1 MQNSGNQKPQ
11 KPALRIVRLP
21 RWEIGIYLVL
31 SFGSHLYSFYEV
43 HKISRDYEDDLD
55 SEFELEKGFFIWGF
69 KKDPTDFEWSFW
81 TEWGKRSLLW
91 TLLGHVIISQVT
103 SVVISEL
110 RLWFLMAYGMMACL
124 FVLGLKGLVVILLH
138 TLASFTVAQLRRPL
152 LSWLCSLMLLYTLH
166 MSSLE
171 EIQRDW
177 YETENEYYLLL
188 FSLAICSLRYTS
200 FSLEHCWYQSSEKKY
215 KLFLW
220 MLAYL
225 FYYPVFHNGPVISY
239 DEFSKQI
246 QKQQTRVSKMEV
258 YALTLSICRIFLW
271 WWLAESM
278 IHLMYIHAIPSS
290 NTVLD
295 AVESWALG
303 GLALA
308 QVLFFYVKYLV
319 LFGIP
324 NLVVRMD
331 GIEPPRLPRCVS
343 TMYSFTGMWRHFDV
357 GLHRWLI
364 RYIYIPMGGSQHGSL
379 GMMLSTAM
387 AFGFVYYWHGGHNYL
402 FNWAV
407 LNWLGVILENGVK
420 KVLSIPSIQNLIELS
435 FSAEMQRRGHAAL
448 AAFSTAMLILSNLIF
463 LGGNQ
468 VGTIYWNR
476 IFVQG
481 QNDM

>member
-331 GIEPPRLPRCVS
+331 GIEPPRLP
-343 TMYSFTGMWRHFDV
+343 
-357 GLHRWLI
+357 
-364 RYIYIPMGGSQHGSL
+364 
-379 GMMLSTAM
+379 
-387 AFGFVYYWHGGHNYL
+387 
-402 FNWAV
+402 
-407 LNWLGVILENGVK
+407 
-420 KVLSIPSIQNLIELS
+420 
-435 FSAEMQRRGHAAL
+435 
-448 AAFSTAMLILSNLIF
+448 
-463 LGGNQ
+463 
-468 VGTIYWNR
+468 
-476 IFVQG
+476 
-481 QNDM
+481 